1 MKIAFLGTPPF
12 ASASLEA
19 LAAAGHEIACVV
31 AQPDRPAG
39 RGRELHEPA
48 TKAWARARGLPVL
61 QPEKVRDGRL
71 AAALAAFAPEILVVV
86 AYGRILGRDLLELA
100 PHGAVN
106 VHASLLPRWRGAAPI
121 QWAVVEGDAW
131 TGVTIMRVD
140 EGLDTGDILLQRATP
155 IGPEETAAGLQD
167 RLARLGG
174 EALCEALPL
183 LAGGRLAPV
192 RQDHARHTTARIIE
206 KEDGRLD
213 FRLPAARLAC
223 RVRGFTP
230 WPGAFTTLDGRLV
243 KVHAAREAT
252 PTERATAT
260 ISRTAGIAVPG
271 TEKSAVRE
279 MLAAGEAASIP
290 AGILVGCADGSA
302 LLVTELQ
309 LEGKRRL
316 PAGEFAKGVAL
327 PPGARFG
334 GARP

>member
-12 ASASLEA
+12 AAAAVVA
-19 LAAAGHEIACVV
+19 LAGGGQALWGVV

-39 RGRELHEPA
+39 RGQAPKEPA
-48 TKAWARARGLPVL
+48 TKAWARAHGVPVL

-71 AAALAAFAPEILVVV
+71 AAELRTFSPELLVVV

-121 QWAVVEGDAW
+121 QWAVAEGDSW
-131 TGVTIMRVD
+131 TGVTIMRMD

-155 IGPEETAAGLQD
+155 VGPEETSADLHD

-183 LAGGRLAPV
+183 LAEGRLTPV
-192 RQDHARHTTARIIE
+192 RQDGACATVARILT

-213 FRLPAARLAC
+213 FTLPAARLAA
-223 RVRGFTP
+223 RVRAFTP
-230 WPGAFTTLDGRLV
+230 WPGAFTSLRGQLL
-243 KVHAAREAT
+243 KVHAARPA
-252 PTERATAT
+252 PAA
-260 ISRTAGIAVPG
+260 A
-271 TEKSAVRE
+271 
-279 MLAAGEAASIP
+279 LAPGEARAE
-290 AGILVGCADGSA
+290 AGGILVGCAGGEA
-302 LLVTELQ
+302 LLLTAVQ

-316 PAGEFAKGVAL
+316 SASEFAQGRSF
-327 PPGARFG
+327 PPGTVLG
-334 GARP
+334 G